1 MGPKPIVVVGSLN
14 FDLIAHVQRLVAPG
28 ETLTGLGFQSLP
40 GGKGANQAA
49 AAARLGHSA
58 YMMGRV
64 GSDAF
69 GIELRESLDRAGADT
84 TFVATSEGSSGVA
97 MIIVSAEGENSI
109 VVVPGANAL
118 LGREDLDVNLELIR
132 SASVVLT
139 QLEIP
144 LDTVHYLAELCA
156 NEGVPLILDP
166 APAQQLSRDLMNRL
180 SWITPNEIEAQQLSG
195 LGPADTE
202 EEIESLADA
211 LLALGPKNVLLKR
224 GERGAFIATAEGLRG
239 WIPAYAVRA
248 VDTTGA
254 GDAFNGAFAVAL
266 ARGVSPFEAAKFAS
280 AAAAI
285 SVTRH
290 GALPSMATQTEVDAF
305 LCQATQAREEMARTG
320 RDNRE

>member
-49 AAARLGHSA
+49 AIARLGHSA

-69 GIELRESLDRAGADT
+69 GVELRDSLERAGADA
-84 TFVATSEGSSGVA
+84 TFVATSKGSSGVA
-97 MIIVSAEGENSI
+97 MIVVSAEGENSI

-118 LGREDLDVNLELIR
+118 LLPEDLDVNLELIR
-132 SASVVLT
+132 SAGIVLT

-144 LDTVHYLAELCA
+144 LDTVDHLAELCA

-166 APAQQLSRDLMNRL
+166 APVQQLSCDLMSRL

-202 EEIESLADA
+202 EEIENLAGA

-224 GERGAFIATAEGLRG
+224 GERGAFMATEEGLRG
-239 WIPAYAVRA
+239 WIPAYPVHA

-266 ARGVSPFEAAKFAS
+266 ARGASPFEAAKFAS

-290 GALPSMATQTEVDAF
+290 GALPSMATQAEVDAF
-305 LCQATQAREEMARTG
+305 LYEGPQAGEEMARTG
-320 RDNRE
+320 KSNCE